1 MKRKE
6 AGRRGRKVSKAGR
19 VRGGTRCCRAGRDG
33 GSRARPRAPA
43 GQAFLGRS
51 RSTGKGKSTAGSPIP
66 TQPRRRGRAGGRGAP
81 RRLGVGRSPLGAP
94 PGRAAGTHHQPT
106 DRRPDGIGFG
116 CREKASRG
124 QRADMPTAHLSALSL
139 SLLPIPRP
147 RSDDRDARL
156 RRRLGTPAAWS
167 RILTSGSHVPP
178 APPVSRIGTPGVG
191 TDHGS
196 SCPPRPLC
204 PLWHCTASLS
214 VCCSDL

>member
-124 QRADMPTAHLSALSL
+124 QRADMPTAPLSAL

-147 RSDDRDARL
+147 RRQAPAATWHPGRVVPDPDQWVSRAPRATCQPDRD
-156 RRRLGTPAAWS
+156 
-167 RILTSGSHVPP
+167 
-178 APPVSRIGTPGVG
+178 PGVG
-191 TDHGS
+191 TDRRLV
-196 SCPPRPLC
+196 RP
-204 PLWHCTASLS
+204 ASLS
-214 VCCSDL
+214 SLALHCKLVCLLL